1 MADPIPYV
9 STPHQTAYPVP
20 APRGEV
26 ELYGVRIPAAVEI
39 TMPDGRVMWAHEV
52 TPRLEAAPAHQP
64 GAAQPMPGWAKGVCL
79 AAVAL
84 STTALAVSL
93 ALRIAAPAVTEVST
107 AMTALS
113 TLTPLVVL
121 IAAVVGWIVIRLR
134 TATAAKAG
142 TEQQPEPAPVFIHGQ
157 GGTGG
162 RLLSP
167 GGTGV
172 RIKNLHINR

>member
-20 APRGEV
+20 AARGEV
-26 ELYGVRIPAAVEI
+26 ELYSVRVPAAVEI

-52 TPRLEAAPAHQP
+52 APRLEAAPAHQA
-64 GAAQPMPGWAKGVCL
+64 GAAQPVPGWAKGVCL

-84 STTALAVSL
+84 SGTGLALSL

-107 AMTALS
+107 AMT

-121 IAAVVGWIVIRLR
+121 IAAVVGWIAIRLR
-134 TATAAKAG
+134 TATASKAG
-142 TEQQPEPAPVFIHGQ
+142 TEQQPDPVPAVIHGQ
-157 GGTGG
+157 GGHGG
-162 RLLSP
+162 RLFSP

-172 RIKNLHINR
+172 RIKTLNIHR